1 MVPKSACTLVVFDR
15 GIADLGTLVAGVSDA
30 AGVLVLDAQQDA
42 IAQITAVL
50 TQYPQIDQVHLVAH
64 GSEGCLQLGDC
75 PLSLKTLDRYAWEL
89 QSWFAAAN
97 APSQAMLILYGCR
110 VAAGEAGA
118 EFLQK
123 LHQLTGATII
133 ASTTDTGSLSLGG
146 NWELEMQ
153 VGSGSYQPVFSE
165 GAIARFSGILSP
177 VQFNLSGVLNR
188 DVIAN
193 TGDSIQDS
201 IDNQTNV
208 MITQSV
214 ATAIGGAN
222 GQGLPDNGFFAA
234 NAFRPNMQLAYSNTN
249 NGNNVW
255 FATANGQSMNFA
267 VPPGQYSEVHIAV
280 LSTEGASSMRLTFH
294 YSDGTTQTTGSITIP
309 DWFDE
314 ITESASLYYM
324 INGMDRARNTAGTL
338 FEDANDPAVFGAR
351 FLPNT
356 GKTLQSVTVEKV
368 GTTGYLNVMGATGVV
383 NNPPTN
389 VNLSSTSVNENVAA
403 GFTVGG
409 LSTVDPDAGNTH
421 TYSLVAGAGDIDN
434 ATFSIVGNQLR
445 INASPDFE
453 TKSSYSIRVRT
464 TDQGGLFFE
473 RVFTINVNDVNEA
486 PTNLTL
492 SNNTRDENI
501 PANSLI
507 GNFST
512 VDPDAGNTHTYSL
525 VGGAGDADNAAFTIV
540 GNELRI
546 NASPDFETKSSYSI
560 RVRTTDQGGL
570 FTERVFTVNINNL
583 EEAPTNLQLSSNDL
597 LENVPADTV
606 VGTLSTIDP
615 DVGDTHTYDLV
626 SGTGDEDNAAFTIVG
641 NELRINASPDFETK
655 NSYSIRVRTTDQTGL
670 FFDRVLTVY
679 INNANEAPTDIT
691 LSSTSVEENVV
702 PDTVVATL
710 SAVDPDAEDEHTYLL
725 VAGAGDDDNAAFT
738 LEGNELRINDMPDF
752 EAKSVYR
759 VRIRAVDRDGLF
771 YEKAVQINITDVD
784 ESGNVPPTSI
794 SLSTASLDEN
804 VPANT
809 VVGTFSTVDPN
820 PGDVH
825 TYSLV
830 NGVGSTDNAA
840 FTIVGNQLRIN
851 VSPDFEAKPRYNI
864 RVRSRDQSGGI
875 FERQMVIT
883 VNNVNETPT
892 AINLSTT
899 NVNENVPMNSTVAVL
914 STVDPDVGNTHTYT
928 LVSGTGDTDNAT
940 FSIVGNQLR
949 INISPDFESKN
960 SYSIRLRSTDQGGLF
975 TERTV
980 NIGINN
986 VNEAPTNLEFSATN
1000 VNENV
1005 PANSVIGTFTTT
1017 DPDAG
1022 NTHTYTLVSGAGSA
1036 DNAAFT
1042 IVGNQLRIRNA
1053 PDFETKPNYTIR
1065 VRTTDQGGQFFER
1078 QFNIAVNDLNDA
1090 PSSIT
1095 LSNNTVRENDVG
1107 VVIGRLTVADQ
1118 DRNQTHSFTVSDE
1131 RFEVVN
1137 GQLKLKFGQSIDFE
1151 QEKQVNLSITAFD
1164 NGSPSLSRTQS
1175 FTINVQD
1182 VPEIDVEKFRSGVT
1196 GALTQLAVVLDNDL
1210 ARSSLPILG
1219 TLSDRY
1225 VPTFLRNLTSTLVS
1239 GMANEEQLTVGEF
1252 QNRISRNLPGIRVL
1266 TDFSQAKQF
1275 EVTLDMTQTYNL
1287 GSVGLNSNMGLPMLS
1302 MRTTGSA
1309 NASVLGGMRLTFGF
1323 HDDFGFY
1330 FNTNPSKTFFGA
1342 ELTAALS
1349 NNFSAQA
1356 TLGFLQASL
1365 TNDLSNPT
1373 RVTGG
1378 FKALLKDIDNIPGAP
1393 NDGDRLTLTELRR
1406 RNANSSFRELFGT
1419 EFAITPNLGMKARTG
1434 IANFEGM
1441 PSINFDLALKW
1452 NAFTYRDGRSSSG
1465 SPQLEFNNVTLDLG
1479 SFISGFA
1486 RPVLTRIDN
1495 TIRPFRPVINFLN
1508 ADTRILSSLGLTGP
1522 FDQNRDGRATVVE
1535 VVSTLSRW
1543 RFGRGIDTR
1552 FIDAI
1557 SALDA
1562 AITALNQ
1569 LTASDSNLAI
1579 NFGSYSIGTVDTN
1592 ATPSSLSQSSPRT
1605 TRGQSTNSLTQASS
1619 NSRVRNF
1626 INALNRVEGLGFP
1639 ILSDPN
1645 QAINLLL
1652 GRTATLFRYDM
1663 PDLDFNLRLE
1673 QKFPVIWPLEGRL
1686 FGDIRVRTNL
1696 DFGYDTF
1703 GFQEWQR
1710 AGYSSSAASRL
1721 IDGFYVTDFPG
1732 DEITVDATIG
1742 AGFGVNVGVAA
1753 GRIDGGLRGRA
1764 GIDLIDVGENSR
1776 NPVWDS
1782 EYSRVW
1788 NEINRQIGHISFLR
1802 PLVGA
1807 QTIATLNS
1815 RGIREF
1821 VNLSDGRIRTTEITS
1836 RLSNPLSLFQIQG
1849 VVNVFLDAYAR
1860 VGVRVFGKLIGKEW
1874 RKNLATFKIMEFS
1887 VGGGASV
1894 GRISQ
1899 KYISGA
1905 TIFLDANN
1913 NGVLDENEPYTIS
1926 SFDGS
1931 YELKFA
1937 TELFDKNEN
1946 GVIDPDEGQILA
1958 VGGYDTFTNE
1968 KMDVPL
1974 SAPVGYSM
1982 ITPVTT
1988 MINALVRMGDV
1999 DVATAAAQV
2008 RAALGLPETL
2018 DLGTF
2023 DPIIAMRDGDP
2034 NGAKV
2039 MAAHVSIYTLMDQ
2052 AATLLRGATGLSGEM
2067 LAMLVTGAIADAIEP
2082 GKPLDLSNASV
2093 VANILKT
2100 TVGALE
2106 MVSPAPELAKVTAI
2120 ADQVATIM
2128 AEGVQRLQAV
2138 LAKPGN
2144 AAALLR
2150 EVSELQ
2156 GFLVNNTSKDLAA
2169 AILGT
2174 KTIDQVLDA
2183 NTGDGLLAGL
2193 KRREAMKN
2201 RATLPGTNEIDF
2213 LKGTNQSEILVGLK
2227 KGDRIRALGGDD
2239 MVAGDSGND
2248 WLHGGNG
2255 NDTLNGGQGDDTLI
2269 GGAGDDVLIGRSG
2282 KDTLIG
2288 GRGRDTFQLAANK
2301 KGSNRIRDF
2310 KAAEDRIEIT
2320 LGREFAELPIGKGIS
2335 AEQFRLGSKAA
2346 TETER
2351 FVYNQKTG
2359 ALFFDLDGSGAGQ
2372 QVKIAQLNAGA
2383 ALTHAQISIA

>member
-1 MVPKSACTLVVFDR
+1 MSISKSAHTLVVFDR
-15 GIADLGTLVAGVSDA
+15 GIADLETLVSGVLDA

-50 TQYPQIDQVHLVAH
+50 TQYPQVNQVHLVSH
-64 GSEGCLQLGDC
+64 GSEGCLRLGDR
-75 PLSLKTLDRYAWEL
+75 PLSLETLDRYAWEL
-89 QSWFAAAN
+89 QSWFSAAAN
-97 APSQAMLILYGCR
+97 APSQPMLILYGCR

-123 LHQLTGATII
+123 LHQLTGATIV
-133 ASTTDTGSLSLGG
+133 ASTTDTGSASLGG
-146 NWELEMQ
+146 NWELEVSFPQ
-153 VGSGSYQPVFSE
+153 GTGTLSQPAISE
-165 GAIARFSGILSP
+165 AARHLYSGILSP
-177 VQFNLSGVLNR
+177 GNDNFANRFFLSG
-188 DVIAN
+188 
-193 TGDSIQDS
+193 
-201 IDNQTNV
+201 TNV
-208 MITQSV
+208 T
-214 ATAIGGAN
+214 
-222 GQGLPDNGFFAA
+222 
-234 NAFRPNMQLAYSNTN
+234 
-249 NGNNVW
+249 
-255 FATANGQSMNFA
+255 
-267 VPPGQYSEVHIAV
+267 
-280 LSTEGASSMRLTFH
+280 
-294 YSDGTTQTTGSITIP
+294 TTGSNVGATAEMGEPAQSGTVNSAWWSWTAPTTGQYVIDTIGSSFDTFLFVYTGSTLATLNLVASDDDSGGSLASRITLN
-309 DWFDE
+309 
-314 ITESASLYYM
+314 T
-324 INGMDRARNTAGTL
+324 TAGTTYQISVDGYNS
-338 FEDANDPAVFGAR
+338 FTGAIA
-351 FLPNT
+351 
-356 GKTLQSVTVEKV
+356 
-368 GTTGYLNVMGATGVV
+368 LNINQVV
-383 NNPPTN
+383 NNAPTN
-389 VNLSSTSVNENVAA
+389 VNLSSTSVNENVIA

-445 INASPDFE
+445 INTSPDFE
-453 TKSSYSIRVRT
+453 TKNSYSIRVRT

-473 RVFTINVNDVNEA
+473 RVFTINVNDVNET

-492 SNNTRDENI
+492 SNTTRDENI

-507 GNFST
+507 GNFGT
-512 VDPDAGNTHTYSL
+512 VDPDTGNTHTYSL
-525 VGGAGDADNAAFTIV
+525 VAGAGDTDNAAFTIV

-546 NASPDFETKSSYSI
+546 NAAPDFETKSSYSI

-583 EEAPTNLQLSSNDL
+583 EEAPTNLQLSSNEL

-615 DVGDTHTYDLV
+615 DLGDTHTYSLV
-626 SGTGDEDNAAFTIVG
+626 SGTGDDDNGAFTIVG
-641 NELRINASPDFETK
+641 DELRINTSPDFEAK
-655 NSYSIRVRTTDQTGL
+655 NSYSLRVRTTDQTGR

-679 INNANEAPTDIT
+679 VNSVNEAPTDIT

-710 SAVDPDAEDEHTYLL
+710 SAVDPDVEDEHTYLL

-759 VRIRAVDRDGLF
+759 VRIRAIDRDGLF

-784 ESGNVPPTSI
+784 ESGNAPPTSI
-794 SLSTASLDEN
+794 SLSTASIDEN
-804 VPANT
+804 VSANT

-851 VSPDFEAKPRYNI
+851 ASPDFDVKPSYNI

-899 NVNENVPMNSTVAVL
+899 NVNENVPANSAVAIL
-914 STVDPDVGNTHTYT
+914 STVDPDTGNTHTYT
-928 LVSGTGDTDNAT
+928 LVSGEGDTDNAA

-949 INISPDFESKN
+949 INTSPDFETRN

-986 VNEAPTNLEFSATN
+986 VNEAPTQLEFSATN

-1078 QFNIAVNDLNDA
+1078 QFSITVNDLNEA
-1090 PSSIT
+1090 PTSIT
-1095 LSNNTVRENDVG
+1095 LSNNAVRENDAG
-1107 VVIGRLTVADQ
+1107 VAIGRLTVADQ
-1118 DRNQTHSFTVSDE
+1118 DRNQTHSFTVSDQ

-1164 NGSPSLSRTQS
+1164 NGLPSLSRTQS

-1225 VPTFLRNLTSTLVS
+1225 VPAFLRNLTSTLVG
-1239 GMANEEQLTVGEF
+1239 GMANGEQLTVSEF
-1252 QNRISRNLPGIRVL
+1252 QNRLSRNLPGVRVL

-1309 NASVLGGMRLTFGF
+1309 NASVLGGMKLTFGF

-1330 FNTNPSKTFFGA
+1330 FNTNASKTFFGA

-1356 TLGFLQASL
+1356 TLGFLQANL

-1465 SPQLEFNNVTLDLG
+1465 NPQLEFNNVTLDLG

-1508 ADTRILSSLGLTGP
+1508 ADTRILSSLDLTGP
-1522 FDQNRDGRATVVE
+1522 FDQNRDGRATVIE

-1569 LTASDSNLAI
+1569 LTASDGTWPSTLAP
-1579 NFGSYSIGTVDTN
+1579 T
-1592 ATPSSLSQSSPRT
+1592 
-1605 TRGQSTNSLTQASS
+1605 AS
-1619 NSRVRNF
+1619 
-1626 INALNRVEGLGFP
+1626 AL
-1639 ILSDPN
+1639 
-1645 QAINLLL
+1645 
-1652 GRTATLFRYDM
+1652 
-1663 PDLDFNLRLE
+1663 
-1673 QKFPVIWPLEGRL
+1673 
-1686 FGDIRVRTNL
+1686 
-1696 DFGYDTF
+1696 
-1703 GFQEWQR
+1703 
-1710 AGYSSSAASRL
+1710 
-1721 IDGFYVTDFPG
+1721 
-1732 DEITVDATIG
+1732 
-1742 AGFGVNVGVAA
+1742 
-1753 GRIDGGLRGRA
+1753 
-1764 GIDLIDVGENSR
+1764 
-1776 NPVWDS
+1776 
-1782 EYSRVW
+1782 
-1788 NEINRQIGHISFLR
+1788 
-1802 PLVGA
+1802 
-1807 QTIATLNS
+1807 
-1815 RGIREF
+1815 
-1821 VNLSDGRIRTTEITS
+1821 
-1836 RLSNPLSLFQIQG
+1836 
-1849 VVNVFLDAYAR
+1849 
-1860 VGVRVFGKLIGKEW
+1860 
-1874 RKNLATFKIMEFS
+1874 
-1887 VGGGASV
+1887 
-1894 GRISQ
+1894 
-1899 KYISGA
+1899 
-1905 TIFLDANN
+1905 
-1913 NGVLDENEPYTIS
+1913 
-1926 SFDGS
+1926 
-1931 YELKFA
+1931 
-1937 TELFDKNEN
+1937 
-1946 GVIDPDEGQILA
+1946 
-1958 VGGYDTFTNE
+1958 
-1968 KMDVPL
+1968 
-1974 SAPVGYSM
+1974 
-1982 ITPVTT
+1982 
-1988 MINALVRMGDV
+1988 
-1999 DVATAAAQV
+1999 
-2008 RAALGLPETL
+2008 
-2018 DLGTF
+2018 
-2023 DPIIAMRDGDP
+2023 
-2034 NGAKV
+2034 
-2039 MAAHVSIYTLMDQ
+2039 
-2052 AATLLRGATGLSGEM
+2052 
-2067 LAMLVTGAIADAIEP
+2067 
-2082 GKPLDLSNASV
+2082 
-2093 VANILKT
+2093 
-2100 TVGALE
+2100 
-2106 MVSPAPELAKVTAI
+2106 
-2120 ADQVATIM
+2120 
-2128 AEGVQRLQAV
+2128 
-2138 LAKPGN
+2138 
-2144 AAALLR
+2144 
-2150 EVSELQ
+2150 
-2156 GFLVNNTSKDLAA
+2156 
-2169 AILGT
+2169 
-2174 KTIDQVLDA
+2174 
-2183 NTGDGLLAGL
+2183 
-2193 KRREAMKN
+2193 
-2201 RATLPGTNEIDF
+2201 
-2213 LKGTNQSEILVGLK
+2213 
-2227 KGDRIRALGGDD
+2227 
-2239 MVAGDSGND
+2239 
-2248 WLHGGNG
+2248 
-2255 NDTLNGGQGDDTLI
+2255 
-2269 GGAGDDVLIGRSG
+2269 
-2282 KDTLIG
+2282 
-2288 GRGRDTFQLAANK
+2288 
-2301 KGSNRIRDF
+2301 
-2310 KAAEDRIEIT
+2310 
-2320 LGREFAELPIGKGIS
+2320 
-2335 AEQFRLGSKAA
+2335 
-2346 TETER
+2346 
-2351 FVYNQKTG
+2351 
-2359 ALFFDLDGSGAGQ
+2359 
-2372 QVKIAQLNAGA
+2372 
-2383 ALTHAQISIA
+2383 